1 MIAISD
7 ADHAQL
13 NAVLARA
20 PQHALHVSLRD
31 SYQMELNVSPNAV
44 MESKSRASLAMTAT
58 TKTLTVAPAL
68 A

>member
-13 NAVLARA
+13 NVAPARA

-44 MESKSRASLAMTAT
+44 MESKSLVSLATTAT
-58 TKTLTVAPAL
+58 IKTLTVAPAL